1 MNHTRKGQVKIY
13 NDSGKERTPI
23 TVLGLGPMGQA
34 LAGAFLKNG
43 HPTTVWNRTAE
54 KAENLVKRGAVL
66 ANTVTD
72 AVKASPFI
80 VICVMDYDA
89 TQAILKPVGN
99 DLKGL
104 TLVNLTTSSPEQA
117 RQTAVWASENGFGYL
132 DGAILTPPVN
142 IGTSDAHILYS
153 GIETV
158 YNTHQK
164 TLASLGGT
172 ATYLGT
178 DPGRASA
185 YDISLLDF
193 FWTSMS
199 GYIHALAVAKS
210 ENITAKDFVGYAQE
224 LITTFP
230 YILTHFADDV
240 DSGRYPG
247 EESNITSAKA
257 GMERIIHTSQAH
269 GIDVSVLS
277 AVKAIA
283 QKAIDEGHGT
293 DGFSRL
299 AEVVTR
305 S

>member
-1 MNHTRKGQVKIY
+1 
-13 NDSGKERTPI
+13 
-23 TVLGLGPMGQA
+23 
-34 LAGAFLKNG
+34 
-43 HPTTVWNRTAE
+43 
-54 KAENLVKRGAVL
+54 
-66 ANTVTD
+66 
-72 AVKASPFI
+72 
-80 VICVMDYDA
+80 MDYDA
-89 TQAILKPVGN
+89 TQAILKPVGIN
-99 DLKGL
+99 LKGL

-117 RQTAVWASENGFGYL
+117 RQMGIRASEHEFSYL
-132 DGAILTPPVN
+132 DGAILTPPIN

-153 GIETV
+153 GVETV

-185 YDISLLDF
+185 FDISLLDF

-224 LITTFP
+224 LLSTFP

-240 DSGRYPG
+240 DSSRYPG
-247 EESNITSAKA
+247 EESNIVSAKA
-257 GMERIIHTSQAH
+257 GMERIIHTAKAQ

-277 AVKAIA
+277 AVHAVT
-283 QKAIDEGHGT
+283 QKAINEGHGT
-293 DGFSRL
+293 NGFSRL
-299 AEVVTR
+299 AEVLTHPIKR
-305 S
+305 